1 MKALEQNKNILVLG
15 VIILIAFFMYNSF
28 FADLGTPDVAPAQ
41 SVGADLV
48 KLSDNLAKATLDQKL
63 FGEGPY
69 RALADFS
76 TPLQPQPFG
85 RANPFAPIGQ

>member
-1 MKALEQNKNILVLG
+1 MQALEQNKTALALG
-15 VIILIAFFMYNSF
+15 IIFLLGFFMYNYF
-28 FADLGTPDVAPAQ
+28 FPDFGIPDVAPAQ

-48 KLSDNLAKATLDQKL
+48 KLSDNLSRATLDRKL
-63 FGEGPY
+63 FSEGSY
-69 RALADFS
+69 RGLTDFS